1 MNMRKK
7 ILPVI
12 FGVVATTLF
21 FYTFGT
27 AQPKADLKGPVITHS
42 FAAQTGKYSYIW
54 KIYLEAEDL
63 TGDMSKIVSTVN
75 QLGWGEYLADTIP
88 IKPEKRHHLKGY
100 IQWNA
105 FTSER
110 PTLDVWQQITVKI
123 SIVDEAGKESNA
135 VVFPLTFAPG
145 LRGEHKYQLP
155 PPFDRADL
163 PMLGRININIFSPF
177 MGPFDSPV
185 P

>member
-1 MNMRKK
+1 MNMRKR

-12 FGVVATTLF
+12 FGVLATTLF
-21 FYTFGT
+21 SCTFRT
-27 AQPKADLKGPVITHS
+27 AQPKADLEGPVITHS
-42 FAAQTGKYSYIW
+42 FAAETGKYSYIW
-54 KIYLEAEDL
+54 KIYLEAEDP
-63 TGDMSKIVSTVN
+63 TGDMSRIVSTVN
-75 QLGWGEYLADTIP
+75 QLGWGEYLARNIP
-88 IKPEKRHHLKGY
+88 IKPENRHHLKGY
-100 IQWNA
+100 IQWNT
-105 FTSER
+105 FTSET
-110 PTLDVWQQITVKI
+110 PTLNVSTQITVKI
-123 SIVDEAGKESNA
+123 SIVDEAGNESNA

-163 PMLGRININIFSPF
+163 PMLGRISINIFSPF

>member
-1 MNMRKK
+1 MKMKKK
-7 ILPVI
+7 ILPVL
-12 FGVVATTLF
+12 FGVVATTF
-21 FYTFGT
+21 FFNTFGT
-27 AQPKADLKGPVITHS
+27 TQPKADSEGPIITHS
-42 FAAQTGKYSYIW
+42 FAAETGKYSYIW
-54 KIYLEAEDL
+54 KIYLEAEDP

-75 QLGWGEYLADTIP
+75 QLGWGEYLANTIP
-88 IKPEKRHHLKGY
+88 IKPENRHHLKGY

-105 FTSER
+105 FTSET
-110 PTLDVWQQITVKI
+110 PTLDVWTRITVKI
-123 SIVDEAGKESNA
+123 SIVDEVGNESNA

-145 LRGEHKYQLP
+145 LRGEHKYKLP

-163 PMLGRININIFSPF
+163 PMLGQIRINIFSPF